1 MTKKPTVVAGLRLRR
16 LMEIPAP
23 PITLP
28 QKDYLQYNHTDS
40 CSPYRWTARESYQFM
55 YARPW
60 QMVNDFYS
68 DAVNGRR
75 SLSELFGKQVGFT
88 TCTIHDDAENVEDC
102 NQSVSGPAAERTGK
116 WARVTFKIVLSYHG
130 SSFDGWQKQPN
141 LNTVQGL
148 VESSLGKFV
157 DEKKMQ
163 LLKEKKLPID
173 VCSVVAGRTDKGV
186 TALNQVCSFYTW
198 RKDVMA
204 QDIENA
210 INDITPGK
218 IRAISVSKVSREFH
232 PNFAAK
238 WRHYL
243 YIFPLHDEIV
253 DDEASQ
259 CKKDRYEQ
267 CVSEKN
273 CRDVVDDDFRN
284 EQDTRK
290 KPTSFEVN
298 RVNNLLNQLE
308 GKLLSYKIF
317 ARDTKASRNVG
328 PPTEC
333 FVFHARA
340 SEANLLCDEDGT
352 IKKTMCVEL
361 VANRFLRK
369 MVRVLVAT
377 AVREAAAGAEDDMLL
392 KLMDATC
399 RRATA
404 PPAPPDGLCLLGVG
418 YTDFDRKY
426 CLIL

>member
-1 MTKKPTVVAGLRLRR
+1 MLVVAGLRLRR
-16 LMEIPAP
+16 LMEIPALP
-23 PITLP
+23 PTLP
-28 QKDYLQYNHTDS
+28 RNDYLQYNHTDA
-40 CSPYRWTARESYQFM
+40 CSLDRWTARESHQFM

-75 SLSELFGKQVGFT
+75 STSELFGKQ
-88 TCTIHDDAENVEDC
+88 TCAIHGGAENVEDC
-102 NQSVSGPAAERTGK
+102 DQSVSSPAEDRAGR

-130 SSFDGWQKQPN
+130 GSFDGWQKQLG

-148 VESSLGKFV
+148 VESSLGKFA

-163 LLKEKKLPID
+163 LLKEKKLPMN
-173 VCSVVAGRTDKGV
+173 VSVVVAGRTDKGV
-186 TALNQVCSFYTW
+186 TALNQRRQFDSPKLLDTW
-198 RKDVMA
+198 RKDVVA

-210 INDITPGK
+210 INEITPGK

-232 PNFAAK
+232 PNFSAK

-243 YIFPLHDEIV
+243 YVFPLHDGTV
-253 DDEASQ
+253 DDPANK
-259 CKKDRYEQ
+259 CKKDHYEQ
-267 CVSEKN
+267 CVFEKN
-273 CRDVVDDDFRN
+273 NRDVLDDDYKIKQ
-284 EQDTRK
+284 ETRK
-290 KPTSFEVN
+290 KPTGFEVN

-328 PPTEC
+328 PPTKC

-340 SEANLLCDEDGT
+340 SQVNLACDEDGT
-352 IKKTMCVEL
+352 IKKAMCVEL

-377 AVREAAAGAEDDMLL
+377 AVREAAAGAEDDILL

-404 PPAPPDGLCLLGVG
+404 PPAPPDGLCLLAVG
-418 YTDFDRKY
+418 YTDFDRNC
-426 CLIL
+426 CLIH